1 MRQGTIPMIL
11 GTIVTAGGIAMRV
24 PDVKKNGMDKEE
36 ILPMVATG
44 LIGYGLAHIILGGM
58 DIIQDRWNVR
68 VKNPLHFF
76 IFLLTVGVC

>member
-58 DIIQDRWNVR
+58 DIIQDR
-68 VKNPLHFF
+68 
-76 IFLLTVGVC
+76 